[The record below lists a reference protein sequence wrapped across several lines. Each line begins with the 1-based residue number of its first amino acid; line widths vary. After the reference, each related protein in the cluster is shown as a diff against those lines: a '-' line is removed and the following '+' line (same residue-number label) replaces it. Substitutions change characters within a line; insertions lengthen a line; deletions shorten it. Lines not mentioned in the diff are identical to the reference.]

1 MSKNNKTEPQK
12 ISSVSEIENVE
23 TYFLD
28 MFGLLWDGNKFYD
41 GTLDFLKSL
50 KESGKKIILL
60 SNATVL
66 REPFIQSQAKKGLI
80 AGCHYDDVI
89 TSGEAFCHVLNQGF
103 FEKITGKKEYKYF
116 VLGTENKL
124 MFEKVSEHQT
134 DIIDQADCVYLSGF
148 GAVVPEEGE
157 RIFKEYVALLNPII
171 QKKIPIVCANP
182 DLTFMSHGKQ
192 VLVQGSLGRYAE
204 EMGADI
210 HWFGKP
216 YKYIFDY
223 ALEKTKA
230 QKETSIMVGDTVETD
245 VLGGSQA
252 GLKTLLVTKTGI
264 TGDILSQGGSLDML
278 YQKNNVQPTYITDQ
292 FSCLSLNFK
301 IRRNHVRAS
310 SLASKKILCL

>member
-1 MSKNNKTEPQK
+1 MLKNNKSGPKK
-12 ISSVSEIENVE
+12 ITSISEIEGVD

-28 MFGLLWDGNKFYD
+28 MFGLLWDGSAFYE

-66 REPFIQSQAKKGLI
+66 REPFIQSQAKKGLM
-80 AGCHYDDVI
+80 AGIHYDDVV
-89 TSGEAFCHVLNQGF
+89 TSGEAFCHVLNEGF
-103 FEKITGKKEYKYF
+103 FEEITGKKDYKYF

-124 MFEKVSEHQT
+124 MFENVSAHQT
-134 DIIDQADCVYLSGF
+134 DCIDKADCVYLSGF
-148 GAVVPEEGE
+148 GAVIPEEGE
-157 RIFKEYVALLNPII
+157 RIFKEYAAILTSVI

-182 DLTFMSHGKQ
+182 DLTFMSKGKQ

-204 EMGADI
+204 EMGGNI
-210 HWFGKP
+210 YWFGKP
-216 YKYIFDY
+216 YEYIFEY
-223 ALEKTKA
+223 AIEKSHA
-230 QKETSIMVGDTVETD
+230 QKESSIMVGDTVETD
-245 VLGGSQA
+245 VVGGIKA

-264 TGDILSQGGSLDML
+264 TGDILSQGGTLDLL
-278 YQKNNVQPTYITDQ
+278 YQKNNVKPTYITDQ